1 MKPFI
6 AALVGAALPLAAVHT
21 QESQPLPGGIATTL
35 MTSSL
40 TQVPP
45 PPPPAPSA
53 AGPTIILRDRHG
65 HVTPVR
71 EGFNHTGGGNI
82 DIAQPAP
89 DTIIVTMTGAAA
101 AGAHPCKDSVATMQF
116 DLDQCL
122 EIIPGDA
129 KVGRIKVVM
138 EARAIGLLRS
148 HAHHGNCK
156 KGCGTAEM
164 SAACAEILADKAQ
177 VVTIGLQPHS
187 VAGGE
192 NLSINDHVGPVEGI
206 IAPGQYTFHQTFCIT
221 AGHPRNVLPCKAAS
235 AEFAPD
241 PALDPLWIS
250 YWEPFHGAIKKDFG
264 FQVVLK
270 ISPAN

>member
-6 AALVGAALPLAAVHT
+6 AALLGAALPLAAVHA
-21 QESQPLPGGIATTL
+21 QVSQPLPGGVASTL

-40 TQVPP
+40 AQVPLP
-45 PPPPAPSA
+45 APAPSA
-53 AGPTIILRDRHG
+53 TGPTIILRDRHG
-65 HVTPVR
+65 HVTPIR

-82 DIAQPAP
+82 DIAQPSP
-89 DTIIVTMTGAAA
+89 DTIIVTMTGAAV
-101 AGAHPCKDSVATMQF
+101 AGGHPCKDSVATMQF
-116 DLDQCL
+116 DLNQCL
-122 EIIPGDA
+122 DIVGGDA

-148 HAHHGNCK
+148 HAHRGNCK

-164 SAACAEILADKAQ
+164 SAAGAEIVADKTQ
-177 VVTIGLQPHS
+177 IVTIGLEPHS

-192 NLSINDHVGPVEGI
+192 NLSINDHAGPVEGI
-206 IAPGQYTFHQTFCIT
+206 IVPGQYTLHQTFCIT
-221 AGHPRNVLPCKAAS
+221 AAHPRSVLPCKAAS

-250 YWEPFHGAIKKDFG
+250 YWEPFHGAIKRDLG
-264 FQVVLK
+264 FQVILK
-270 ISPAN
+270 IAPAN